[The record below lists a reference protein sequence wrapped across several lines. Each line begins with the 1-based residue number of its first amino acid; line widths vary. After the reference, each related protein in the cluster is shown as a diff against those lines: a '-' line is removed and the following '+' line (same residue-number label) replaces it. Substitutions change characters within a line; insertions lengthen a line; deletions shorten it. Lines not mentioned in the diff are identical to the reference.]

1 MCNNHSIPT
10 SFTHYY
16 LYTYTH
22 TRLPSNTIEN
32 REEVRHVFPSVV
44 IYMTAGT
51 SENQVLNKSETPAK
65 PTSLSLPH
73 SMLVTSLR
81 PLPSNCRN
89 FLLDFAHLTLLNQR
103 LHVKA

>member
-32 REEVRHVFPSVV
+32 REKVRFVFPSAV
-44 IYMTAGT
+44 IYMTA
-51 SENQVLNKSETPAK
+51 
-65 PTSLSLPH
+65 
-73 SMLVTSLR
+73 
-81 PLPSNCRN
+81 
-89 FLLDFAHLTLLNQR
+89 
-103 LHVKA
+103 